1 MLLACEASV
10 LKHHD
15 TCATVLN
22 IRWALAASGRAMTL
36 DLGALS
42 SSLQTYVGDRLD
54 VDFPYG
60 SVCSRLDLKLPFAT
74 RWSVDID
81 INQDF

>member
-1 MLLACEASV
+1 
-10 LKHHD
+10 
-15 TCATVLN
+15 
-22 IRWALAASGRAMTL
+22 MTL